1 MSTSTRSRTART
13 ITRPTIRP
21 VTGTATRARSR
32 VLRPLLAVGL
42 LAATGSASTPTAAVA
57 APAAVSVATPSA
69 VTAVPTLVTATFGLQ
84 ATRIAAA
91 QKGDPYRWGASGPS
105 AFDCSGLVYYVYKK
119 RLGKDLPRTASAQR
133 LATVRIATSSIRPGD
148 LVFFTSYGRVY
159 HVGIYA
165 GGNKV
170 WHAPRPGQRVQLSTI
185 WTRGWVAG
193 RVR

>member
-1 MSTSTRSRTART
+1 
-13 ITRPTIRP
+13 
-21 VTGTATRARSR
+21 
-32 VLRPLLAVGL
+32 VGL
-42 LAATGSASTPTAAVA
+42 LAATGSAISPTAAVA

>member
-1 MSTSTRSRTART
+1 MSTSTRSRTTRT
-13 ITRPTIRP
+13 STRSTTRT
-21 VTGTATRARSR
+21 VSRTVTRAPSR
-32 VLRPLLAVGL
+32 VLAPLLAAGL
-42 LAATGSASTPTAAVA
+42 LAATGSAVAPTAATA
-57 APAAVSVATPSA
+57 APSVAT
-69 VTAVPTLVTATFGLQ
+69 AVPSLVTATFGLQ

-119 RLGKDLPRTASAQR
+119 RLGKNLPRTASAQR
-133 LATVRIATSSIRPGD
+133 LATVRIAKSSIRPGD

-159 HVGIYA
+159 HVGVYA

-185 WTRGWVAG
+185 WTRAWVAG